1 MLNQTGTRRIANEKK
16 IGTHI
21 WTYEDS
27 FYSKEKAER
36 AGKDYEEDGLL
47 TKVIKGRS
55 FDDDFHLYFR
65 KP

>member
-21 WTYEDS
+21 WKYEDS
-27 FYSKEKAER
+27 YYTQESAQR
-36 AGKDYEEDGLL
+36 AGKYYEEDGLL
-47 TKVIKGRS
+47 TKVVKGRS